1 MTTPT
6 TCPAGTLP
14 AYRAHGNPAETRLI
28 IVSRDGQ
35 PVVAQVGPGV
45 DRFIETVP
53 LAADTT
59 ITAAPGITVEC
70 LDPATLEPV
79 ASVAADLTGA
89 DLDPALEQAAPV
101 ATTATADVLP
111 VTGAP
116 VGLEVLLAAVITV
129 AGAAAILTA
138 RRRTRPA
145 GAR

>member
-59 ITAAPGITVEC
+59 ITPAPGITVEC
-70 LDPATLEPV
+70 LNPATLEPV
-79 ASVAADLTGA
+79 APAAVDLAGA
-89 DLDPALEQAAPV
+89 DLAPALTPAPV
-101 ATTATADVLP
+101 ATTAAADVLP

-116 VGLEVLLAAVITV
+116 VGLEVLLGAVITV
-129 AGAAAILTA
+129 AGAAAILTT
-138 RRRTRPA
+138 RHRTRPA

>member
-1 MTTPT
+1 MTIAT

-14 AYRAHGNPAETRLI
+14 AYTAHGNPAETRI
-28 IVSRDGQ
+28 ILVSRDGQ

-59 ITAAPGITVEC
+59 ITPAPGITVEC
-70 LDPATLEPV
+70 LDPATYTAVAPV
-79 ASVAADLTGA
+79 AVDLAGA
-89 DLDPALEQAAPV
+89 DLAPALTAAPV
-101 ATTATADVLP
+101 ATVAAADVLP

-116 VGLEVLLAAVITV
+116 VGLEVLLGAVITA
-129 AGAAAILTA
+129 AGAAAIITA
-138 RRRTRPA
+138 RRRPRPA